1 MSVAG
6 STGRPVGFTLV
17 ELAITLALM
26 AVLGAMAAPPF
37 SALVA
42 RQRLLG
48 AAHHL
53 QADIA
58 LARHESGRRGQP
70 VVVQFQPGRQWCY
83 ALSTGP
89 PADCRQARPGPAN
102 GVIKVVTVADHPG
115 IDLLDASAMA
125 LHAGNGASVQSLL
138 AGGHARF
145 GLRDG
150 QGQPGPMQVQGQ
162 PGPMQVQVRLGPQGR
177 GSLCA
182 PGAPVLGTPACVV
195 ASPGS

>member
-6 STGRPVGFTLV
+6 SAGRPAGFTLV
-17 ELAITLALM
+17 ELAITLAVM
-26 AVLGAMAAPPF
+26 AVLGAIATPPF
-37 SALVA
+37 SALIA

-48 AAHHL
+48 AARHL

-70 VVVQFQPGRQWCY
+70 VTLQFQPGRPWCY
-83 ALSTGP
+83 AVVAGP
-89 PADCRQARPGPAN
+89 PADCRHARPDSAS
-102 GVIKVVTVADHPG
+102 GVIKVVSAADHPG

-125 LHAGNGASVQSLL
+125 LDAGNGASVQSLR

-150 QGQPGPMQVQGQ
+150 QGLPGS
-162 PGPMQVQVRLGPQGR
+162 MQVQVRLGPQGR
-177 GSLCA
+177 GSVCA

>member
-6 STGRPVGFTLV
+6 SAGRPAGFTLV
-17 ELAITLALM
+17 ELAITLAVM
-26 AVLGAMAAPPF
+26 AVLGAIATPPF
-37 SALVA
+37 SALIA

-48 AAHHL
+48 AARHL

-58 LARHESGRRGQP
+58 LARHESVRLGQP
-70 VVVQFQPGRQWCY
+70 VTVQFQPGRPWCY
-83 ALSTGP
+83 AVAAGP
-89 PADCRQARPGPAN
+89 PADCRHARPDTAS
-102 GVIKVVTVADHPG
+102 GVIKVVSAADHPG

-125 LHAGNGASVQSLL
+125 LDAGNGASVQSLR

-150 QGQPGPMQVQGQ
+150 QGQGPL
-162 PGPMQVQVRLGPQGR
+162 GPMQVQVRLGPQGR

-182 PGAPVLGTPACVV
+182 PGAPVLGAPTCPV
-195 ASPGS
+195 ASPAS